1 MLRIERREGDAERR
15 EALAQALLFRRDKFG
30 EGKESLERHGGDGVK
45 QRAARCLDMRSSI
58 RPIALLEASHAF
70 RKMNCGEMLEIL
82 VSDPYTKDCIFKVLP
97 ASRYEIVGTA
107 EERSYW
113 RILLRKEI

>member
-1 MLRIERREGDAERR
+1 M
-15 EALAQALLFRRDKFG
+15 
-30 EGKESLERHGGDGVK
+30 K

-58 RPIALLEASHAF
+58 APLALLEASQAF
-70 RKMNCGEMLEIL
+70 RRMSSGDTLEIL

-97 ASRYEIVGTA
+97 ASRYEIVGTD
-107 EERSYW
+107 EMRSYW